1 MQRLI
6 RATVAASNNDVRA
19 SPRIALRA
27 LGCHFPISTDASG
40 IIRRLLSESALPTD
54 TATSST
60 LSSSTTTTIT
70 SRRQRP
76 IYVAATRQHVGKTSV
91 SLALVSH
98 FTKRFGVAN
107 VGYMKAVG
115 QQCLRVWEE
124 PPPPSSSSSSSFQ
137 EEGHYVIIDKDVKLI
152 RDHFHLHH
160 LQYADMS
167 PILIPQ
173 GYTKSYL
180 DGDIDHEQQIAD
192 IRRAYLNIVK
202 ATSSNKSSDDD
213 MAITICEGTGH
224 AGVGSIVG
232 TGNARV
238 AEELGADVILVANGG
253 LGKAFDE
260 LQLNRALFL
269 VSEECWHCQTI
280 ILIHYHI
287 RSNMLLCPTPRSTS
301 IHSNLESILPESSST
316 KFNPTSMIKRGSI

>member
-6 RATVAASNNDVRA
+6 RATTVAASNKDARA
-19 SPRIALRA
+19 SSRFALCA
-27 LGCHFPISTDASG
+27 LDSHFPNSTDANGTNRRVLSG
-40 IIRRLLSESALPTD
+40 SAHPTD
-54 TATSST
+54 TTTSST
-60 LSSSTTTTIT
+60 SSSSTTITT

-124 PPPPSSSSSSSFQ
+124 PPPPSSSASSFQ
-137 EEGHYVIIDKDVKLI
+137 EEGHYVVIDKDVKLI

-202 ATSSNKSSDDD
+202 ATNSNKSSDDD
-213 MAITICEGTGH
+213 NMAITICEGTGH

-269 VSEECWHCQTI
+269 VSEE
-280 ILIHYHI
+280 
-287 RSNMLLCPTPRSTS
+287 
-301 IHSNLESILPESSST
+301 
-316 KFNPTSMIKRGSI
+316 